1 MRNTE
6 GITFFTVFKV
16 LRRVTKLGKVL
27 HSETEESQ
35 LRSHYVPG
43 TKPRYK
49 ACSGF

>member
-16 LRRVTKLGKVL
+16 LRRVTKWAKAL

-35 LRSHYVPG
+35 LRSPYVPG
-43 TKPRYK
+43 TEARYK
-49 ACSGF
+49 AHSDF

>member
-16 LRRVTKLGKVL
+16 LQRVTKWAKAL

-43 TKPRYK
+43 TEPRYK
-49 ACSGF
+49 TYSGF